1 MVVNSLSLTQITLDL
16 NLVKLHGVCHRG
28 REGKVIRSWK
38 HPPSPHTLTRLAQV
52 PMESSHFG
60 LYPHPK
66 FSKLELSFKHHFEQP
81 FWKECQQGGKKS
93 VSSRLKCNPWLC
105 HSSKEQSLIC
115 RRLRRERNAENA
127 SQVTHSDWDTRL
139 RNELHPLHV
148 WETVYVDLN
157 NGLLCARE
165 FFLLF
170 SRS

>member
-1 MVVNSLSLTQITLDL
+1 MVCVRE
-16 NLVKLHGVCHRG
+16 GG

-38 HPPSPHTLTRLAQV
+38 HPPLPHTLTCLAQL

-81 FWKECQQGGKKS
+81 FWKECQQGGKICFLTFKI
-93 VSSRLKCNPWLC
+93 
-105 HSSKEQSLIC
+105 QSLTQSLKQGAEFYYTQTTPQREK
-115 RRLRRERNAENA
+115 RRKCITGLKG
-127 SQVTHSDWDTRL
+127 SKVTHSDWDTRL

-148 WETVYVDLN
+148 WETVYVELN

-170 SRS
+170 SRILHRIFW